1 MNDFYY
7 ILGLDADCSFSEVQD
22 TYRKLSKKFHPD
34 LNQGD
39 KYFESR
45 FREIKEAYDT
55 LSDPYKRS
63 QYDLKL
69 KQFKSGYS
77 NQQINEQTI
86 QTAATVSHQRRG
98 PGVGMTIALVVLA
111 LILGDY
117 IIKYLINTQKASIN
131 TVYTPIGDTAAHIAP
146 KRHKRKH
153 RIKERTTAETPVAE
167 DRVVKTVTPIQ
178 SAINKPAQVKPAAVK
193 ILPINAAVVK
203 ATPVNPPATATATV
217 TPPHLAKT
225 QVKPDTD
232 NTNVNPGNT
241 GNRNFLYVSYVKA
254 NQTGVVN
261 MRDQDNYSANIIE
274 TIPAN
279 AKVFVLARGNT
290 YYKVLY
296 NNYSGYIPRWALQT
310 R

>member
-7 ILGLDADCSFSEVQD
+7 ILGLNADCSFSEVQD
-22 TYRKLSKKFHPD
+22 AYRKLSKKFHPD

-39 KYFESR
+39 QYFESR

-55 LSDPYKRS
+55 LSDPHKRS

-77 NQQINEQTI
+77 NQQINQQTV
-86 QTAATVSHQRRG
+86 QTAAAASPHRRG
-98 PGVGMTIALVVLA
+98 PGVGMTIALIVLA

-117 IIKYLINTQKASIN
+117 IIKYLINTQKASLS
-131 TVYTPIGDTAAHIAP
+131 TVYTPIIDTAAHIAP

-153 RIKERTTAETPVAE
+153 HIKEKTAETAVAE
-167 DRVVKTVTPIQ
+167 DKVVKTVTPIQ
-178 SAINKPAQVKPAAVK
+178 SAIYKPAQVKPAADK

-203 ATPVNPPATATATV
+203 ATLVKPPATATV

-225 QVKPDTD
+225 PVKPDAD

-241 GNRNFLYVSYVKA
+241 GDRDFLYVSYVKA

-296 NNYSGYIPRWALQT
+296 NNYTGYIPRWSLQT